1 MSNISFTSKYLCD
14 LKPIEPGANCK
25 QVLTISVK
33 EFPCELSGK
42 KLGLINKS
50 IFFFFLNYLGIY
62 YYVY

>member
-42 KLGLINKS
+42 KLG
-50 IFFFFLNYLGIY
+50 
-62 YYVY
+62 